1 MSTTTHGTKIKW
13 ALQVLI
19 RVNTV
24 FLNLANDA
32 DLFQAKLFD
41 AILENSNS
49 FEESPSNLFLDKI
62 EFPL

>member
-1 MSTTTHGTKIKW
+1 M
-13 ALQVLI
+13 LI